1 MRDAPPKM
9 SYTSSDEECGL
20 ISDYSHKEGKGK
32 HNIVKGLVILCAV
45 FGFVLCVVCT
55 LLMYN
60 CGLDLKIRLPGA
72 PDSAAQDLADLAT
85 NMGLDLKIH
94 SASTPHSA
102 PQDLVELT
110 AETTSDLVMTNPR
123 ERQPVNLMAAV
134 RDFRESHDDF
144 EYPYPTAR
152 TFIVPGLVRDRLGE
166 DGKPVYRGGDS
177 LTTQENFQQWF
188 HDDPTVN
195 RNLLVNL
202 TFTPSATGSYIL
214 DSEEFFPID
223 GRGWKDE
230 AFGHNY
236 FFTLEFHHNF
246 TYGGGESFTFRG
258 DDDMWVFINRSL
270 VLDLGG
276 VHTAKEDTV
285 KLDDLGLTRG
295 ELASLDVFYAERR
308 TGESHFRIET
318 TIPLAKPTP
327 PTATPFTTTSVVHPT
342 RIPANIDEPGM
353 CSSVQWTLPWLFFML
368 LFLLVLLLG
377 VCVCCSRKAAP
388 KHHYDN
394 IYYNRTAIQ
403 ETHDSA
409 CNGARPKINTA
420 STELMRTELCAV
432 AIEETRNSACNGAAP
447 KINTA
452 STEMMR
458 TELCVGAY
466 NLSMKDAPN
475 ARGVYGGDIDV

>member
-1 MRDAPPKM
+1 M
-9 SYTSSDEECGL
+9 SYTSSDEECGFM
-20 ISDYSHKEGKGK
+20 SDSSHKEDKGK

-45 FGFVLCVVCT
+45 FGLILCVVCT

-60 CGLDLKIRLPGA
+60 CELDLKIRLPGA
-72 PDSAAQDLADLAT
+72 SDKAAQDLADLAT
-85 NMGLDLKIH
+85 NMGLDLKMH
-94 SASTPHSA
+94 FANTPNSA
-102 PQDLVELT
+102 PQDLLELT
-110 AETTSDLVMTNPR
+110 TDTTSDLVMTNPK

-144 EYPYPTAR
+144 EHPYPTAR

-166 DGKPVYRGGDS
+166 DGKPVYHGGDS

-195 RNLLVNL
+195 RNLPVNL

-214 DSEEFFPID
+214 DSHEFFPID

-230 AFGHNY
+230 KFGHNY

-246 TYGGGESFTFRG
+246 TYGGGESFTFLG

-285 KLDDLGLTRG
+285 KLDDLGLARG

-318 TIPLAKPTP
+318 TIPLGK
-327 PTATPFTTTSVVHPT
+327 PTATPSTTASIETTIPLAKPTLPPAIPSTTTSVVHTTPL
-342 RIPANIDEPGM
+342 PAANNAPPHELGM
-353 CSSVQWTLPWLFFML
+353 CSSVQWTLPWLFFLL

-377 VCVCCSRKAAP
+377 VWVCCSRKAAP
-388 KHHYDN
+388 KHDDDN
-394 IYYNRTAIQ
+394 IYYDRIAIQ
-403 ETHDSA
+403 ETH
-409 CNGARPKINTA
+409 
-420 STELMRTELCAV
+420 
-432 AIEETRNSACNGAAP
+432 NSACNGAAP

-458 TELCVGAY
+458 TELCAGAY
-466 NLSMKDAPN
+466 NLSMKDAHN